1 MIERAAYLPGL
12 DLDRLEWDILDFA
25 TAERSL
31 QVAVPVLSAAEVT
44 AVSDHVRQQTQKT
57 LKTYST
63 GRIIDVID
71 AAIARLLDRQDPYRQ
86 KMEDLLPVIT
96 GYDREM
102 VRLGL
107 TRYLKTFRKPELLR
121 FLAEDFPNPQI
132 LDGFQPL
139 IKGGFGQAY
148 GPDLLAHIWAGNVPG
163 LPLWSLVSGL
173 LVKAGNI
180 GKTSSAEPLFAVW
193 FAQVLAE
200 VDPDLGGCVAI
211 MWWRGGRATPETA
224 LLAEADV
231 ALGFGNNQTLEQIR
245 LRTPITTRFL
255 AYGHKISFSVIGAA
269 ALDAQKAAA
278 TACLAA
284 ADIIHYDQQGCYA
297 PQVLFVERNGAVS
310 PEIFA
315 QFVARE
321 LAIGEQKYPRR
332 GLDVAQKNSISSWV
346 FDEEMMGES
355 SVISDSSGTWVV
367 SFQRENM
374 AFQPGALNRTIRIIA
389 VDDIAQVP
397 TIVRPFKLLLQ
408 TAGLAVTPDALFT
421 LSAALGAAGVTRI
434 TALGDM
440 TSPEA
445 GWHHDG
451 RFNLSDLVRITEIEA
466 RLPPA
471 ADTLAP
477 YAE

>member
-12 DLDRLEWDILDFA
+12 DLDSLEWELLEFA
-25 TAERSL
+25 TAQQSI
-31 QVAVPVLSAAEVT
+31 QIAVPVLGAAEVKMVT
-44 AVSDHVRQQTQKT
+44 DHVRQQCQKT
-57 LKTYST
+57 LKSYST
-63 GRIIDVID
+63 ARIVDVID
-71 AAIARLLDRQDPYRQ
+71 AAIARLLDRNDPYRR

-96 GYDREM
+96 GYDPET

-121 FLAEDFPNPQI
+121 FLAEDFSNPQI

-139 IKGGFGQAY
+139 VKGGFGRAY
-148 GPDLLAHIWAGNVPG
+148 GPDVLAHIWAGNVPG
-163 LPLWSLVSGL
+163 LPLWSLISGL

-180 GKTSSAEPLFAVW
+180 GKTSSAEPFFAVW
-193 FAQVLAE
+193 VAQVLAE
-200 VDPDLGGCVAI
+200 VDPDLGECLAI
-211 MWWRGGRATPETA
+211 MWWRGGTVGPETA
-224 LLAEADV
+224 LLSEADV
-231 ALGFGNNQTLEQIR
+231 ALGFGNSHTLAQIR

-255 AYGHKISFSVIGAA
+255 AYGHKLSFSIISAV
-269 ALDAQKAAA
+269 ALDAQKAAS
-278 TACLAA
+278 TARLAA
-284 ADIIHYDQQGCYA
+284 ADIIRYDQQGCYA
-297 PQVLFVERNGAVS
+297 PQVMFVERNGAVS

-321 LAIGEQKYPRR
+321 LAVGEQKHPRR
-332 GLDVAQKNSISSWV
+332 RLDIAQKNNISSWI
-346 FDEEMMGES
+346 FDEEMMSES
-355 SVISDSSGTWVV
+355 CIISDGTGMWAV
-367 SFQRENM
+367 SFQGEDLT
-374 AFQPGALNRTIRIIA
+374 FQPGALNRTIRIIA

-397 TIVRPFKLLLQ
+397 TIIRPFKLLLQ
-408 TAGLAVTPDALFT
+408 TAGLAVPPDALYT
-421 LSAALGAAGVTRI
+421 LATALGTAGVTRI

-471 ADTLAP
+471 ADKLAP
-477 YAE
+477 YAD